1 MKSRFSFLAQF
12 NLLVIALLVAVCAAN
27 PAQASREARPLATD
41 PRIKVIMYSPNEVF
55 KFTGFLGY
63 QSNIEFAEDE
73 EIQTISI
80 GNSVSWNLVP
90 SNNRLFIKP
99 LDPDATTNMTLIT
112 NKRTYLFEMHSE
124 ETENIADKHL
134 TFSLRFVYPGEDAE
148 ISASNADLSPLP
160 DIENDPDQYN
170 FRYSIRGSD
179 FVAPI
184 RIFDDGRFTYFEF
197 RDKNAEVP
205 AFFSV
210 DAQGNES
217 IINYR
222 TRGDYIIVERVSS
235 RFTLR
240 HGGDVV
246 CVYNDAMPNMS
257 MAGPTPPKAPESSPV
272 TTHGGT
278 PIGTKN

>member
-1 MKSRFSFLAQF
+1 MMNLRFNIWL
-12 NLLVIALLVAVCAAN
+12 IAIFVFCVSVDSVW
-27 PAQASREARPLATD
+27 ASREPRPIATD

-55 KFTGFLGY
+55 KFDGYLGY

-73 EIQTISI
+73 EILTISI
-80 GNSVSWNLVP
+80 GNSLSWNLVP
-90 SNNRLFIKP
+90 NGNRLFIKP

-112 NKRTYLFEMHSE
+112 NKRTYLFEMHSK
-124 ETENIADKHL
+124 ETESISDKNL
-134 TFSLRFVYPGEDAE
+134 TFSLRFVYPGEEEAM
-148 ISASNADLSPLP
+148 SSSNADLSPLP
-160 DIENDPDQYN
+160 DIINEPEQYN

-217 IINYR
+217 IINFR
-222 TRGDYIIVERVSS
+222 ARGDYIIVERVSN

-246 CVYNDAMPNMS
+246 CVYNEAMPNM
-257 MAGPTPPKAPESSPV
+257 TPAPDTQASAKSESSTLKSTSGNV
-272 TTHGGT
+272 V
-278 PIGTKN
+278 GTK

>member
-1 MKSRFSFLAQF
+1 MKLGYSSLLAAAFLSCA
-12 NLLVIALLVAVCAAN
+12 VAGSAW
-27 PAQASREARPLATD
+27 ASRDARPLATD

-63 QSNIEFAEDE
+63 QSNIEFGPDE
-73 EIQTISI
+73 EILTISI
-80 GNSVSWNLVP
+80 GNSLSWNLVP
-90 SNNRLFIKP
+90 NGNRLFIKP

-124 ETENIADKHL
+124 ETENIRDKNL
-134 TFSLRFVYPGEDAE
+134 TFSLRFVYPGEETELANNSLDVA
-148 ISASNADLSPLP
+148 PLP
-160 DIENDPDQYN
+160 DIENEPEKYN

-205 AFFSV
+205 AFFNV

-217 IINYR
+217 IINFR
-222 TRGDYIIVERVSS
+222 SRGDYIIVERVAS

-246 CVYNDAMPNMS
+246 CVYNEAMPNMPVAMS
-257 MAGPTPPKAPESSPV
+257 EGKAAAASSTSPV
-272 TTHGGT
+272 TTHSGT